1 MLWHIRFPKSESH
14 WQWKGIQEQKNGNI
28 LQQKWDQVKVWL
40 SVYSNNTR
48 SHGESKQV
56 IERRQAL
63 IVSTMVAAYVW
74 NIASHHVIKQ
84 SPYEAI
90 IVTYQEMEVEA
101 PVTSNDTDESTQSI
115 SDERT
120 KKGKFISKNQE
131 DYNNRMI
138 KHSRVPEA
146 NLSKLMIWSL

>member
-1 MLWHIRFPKSESH
+1 
-14 WQWKGIQEQKNGNI
+14 
-28 LQQKWDQVKVWL
+28 
-40 SVYSNNTR
+40 
-48 SHGESKQV
+48 
-56 IERRQAL
+56 
-63 IVSTMVAAYVW
+63 
-74 NIASHHVIKQ
+74 
-84 SPYEAI
+84 
-90 IVTYQEMEVEA
+90 MEVEA